1 MDWSTD
7 QLQKRF
13 FNEQRMIENDLNVM
27 RKRKIPRNPSYKRFY
42 DEQLGALSV
51 YIILETTAALESP
64 FLFLNKLKEMH
75 EHEPIEHHD
84 AYSQERV
91 ASGWRN
97 TLKQL
102 IKEFEEKCA

>member
-13 FNEQRMIENDLNVM
+13 FNKQRMIKNDLDGI
-27 RKRKIPRNPSYKRFY
+27 REHKIPRNPSYKRFY

-64 FLFLNKLKEMH
+64 VRFLNKLKEMH
-75 EHEPIEHHD
+75 EDKPIEYPD
-84 AYSQERV
+84 AYLQERV
-91 ASGWRN
+91 ASGWRK